1 MNLISNNPTVSPSV
15 MEESMTSEH
24 LVQYT
29 KYTRTHALGGRI
41 EQITFVAASRGHATI
56 QSWVK
61 DYLSEEKEDL
71 YLRALRNLYRK
82 LDFIELNQSLDMSD
96 ISEEEYDQE
105 LESNEDKYLIPSPTG
120 KPTLQQII
128 QITDI
133 LKRIG
138 RDKNMSVDEVSE
150 MFSLE
155 MGKAMDVLEA
165 K

>member
-1 MNLISNNPTVSPSV
+1 MNIVSNNPTMSPSV
-15 MEESMTSEH
+15 MEEPTASEH

-29 KYTRTHALGGRI
+29 KYTRTHASGGRT
-41 EQITFVAASRGHATI
+41 EQITFVAASKGRATI

-96 ISEEEYDQE
+96 ISEAEYDKE

-120 KPTLQQII
+120 KPSLQQII

-133 LKRIG
+133 LKRLG
-138 RDKNMSVDEVSE
+138 REKNMSVDEVSE

-155 MGKAMDVLEA
+155 MDKACSE
-165 K
+165 

>member
-1 MNLISNNPTVSPSV
+1 MSPSV
-15 MEESMTSEH
+15 MEEPMASEH

-29 KYTRTHALGGRI
+29 KYTRTHASGGRT
-41 EQITFVAASRGHATI
+41 EQITFVAASKGHATI

-61 DYLSEEKEDL
+61 DYLSEEKEEL
-71 YLRALRNLYRK
+71 YLRVLRNLYRK

-96 ISEEEYDQE
+96 ISEEEYDKE
-105 LESNEDKYLIPSPTG
+105 LETNEDKYLIPSPTG
-120 KPTLQQII
+120 KPSLQQII

-155 MGKAMDVLEA
+155 MDKAMDVLEA

>member
-1 MNLISNNPTVSPSV
+1 MSPSV
-15 MEESMTSEH
+15 MDEPMIGEH

-29 KYTRTHALGGRI
+29 KYTRTHSTGGRT
-41 EQITFVAASRGHATI
+41 EQITFIAASKGQTTV

-71 YLRALRNLYRK
+71 YIRALRNLYRK

-96 ISEEEYDQE
+96 ISETEFNHE
-105 LESNEDKYLIPSPTG
+105 LESNEGKYLIPAPTG

-138 RDKNMSVDEVSE
+138 REKNMSVDEVSE

-155 MGKAMDVLEA
+155 MDKASDVLAE

>member
-1 MNLISNNPTVSPSV
+1 MSPSV
-15 MEESMTSEH
+15 MDEPMTDEH

-29 KYTRTHALGGRI
+29 KYTRTHASGGRT
-41 EQITFVAASRGHATI
+41 EQITFVAASKGHATI

-61 DYLSEEKEDL
+61 DYLSEEKEEL
-71 YLRALRNLYRK
+71 YLRVLRNLFRK

-96 ISEEEYDQE
+96 ISEEEYDRE
-105 LESNEDKYLIPSPTG
+105 LESNEDKYLIPSPSG
-120 KPTLQQII
+120 KPSLQQII
-128 QITDI
+128 QITNI

-150 MFSLE
+150 LFSLE
-155 MGKAMDVLEA
+155 MDKAMDVLEA

>member
-1 MNLISNNPTVSPSV
+1 MSPSA
-15 MEESMTSEH
+15 MDEPMIGEH

-29 KYTRTHALGGRI
+29 KYTRTNSNGGRT
-41 EQITFVAASRGHATI
+41 EQMTFIAASKGQTTVH
-56 QSWVK
+56 SWVK

-71 YLRALRNLYRK
+71 YLRALRNLFRK

-96 ISEEEYDQE
+96 ISEAEYNQE
-105 LESNEDKYLIPSPTG
+105 LESNEEKYLIPTPTG
-120 KPTLQQII
+120 KPSLQQII

-138 RDKNMSVDEVSE
+138 REKNMSVDEVSE

-155 MGKAMDVLEA
+155 MDKATNVLAEN
-165 K
+165 

>member
-1 MNLISNNPTVSPSV
+1 MSPSV

-29 KYTRTHALGGRI
+29 KYTRTHASGGRT
-41 EQITFVAASRGHATI
+41 EQMTFVAVSKGRATI

-61 DYLSEEKEDL
+61 DYLSEEKEEL
-71 YLRALRNLYRK
+71 YLRVLRNLYRK
-82 LDFIELNQSLDMSD
+82 LDFIELSQSLDMSD
-96 ISEEEYDQE
+96 ISEEEFDQE
-105 LESNEDKYLIPSPTG
+105 LESNEDKYLIPSPTE

-138 RDKNMSVDEVSE
+138 RDNNMSVDEVSE

>member
-1 MNLISNNPTVSPSV
+1 MSLSV
-15 MEESMTSEH
+15 MEEPTASEQ

-29 KYTRTHALGGRI
+29 KYTRTHTSGCRT
-41 EQITFVAASRGHATI
+41 EQITFVAVSKGSATI

-61 DYLSEEKEDL
+61 DYLSEEKEEL
-71 YLRALRNLYRK
+71 YLRVLRNLYRK

-96 ISEEEYDQE
+96 ISEEEYDHE
-105 LESNEDKYLIPSPTG
+105 LESNEDKYLIPAPTG
-120 KPTLQQII
+120 QPSLQQII

-138 RDKNMSVDEVSE
+138 RDKNISVDEVSE
-150 MFSLE
+150 LFSLE
-155 MGKAMDVLEA
+155 MDKAIDVLEE